1 MAGVGFGL
9 RKLQGGETYASIAR
23 LYASAGVISSGPWL
37 ISILTL
43 LFVGVLGKNLAPE
56 PQAIERFQVAVTWLF
71 ACSLVLSTPFQLLF
85 TRYIA
90 DLLYRQRG
98 DLALPSL
105 WGALAI
111 MTALS
116 FALGCASFGLFGDES
131 TALKVVLAA
140 DLVVVSDTWL
150 VIVMLTALKEHGQ
163 VIVAFVLGYATTF
176 GACLGLAR
184 YGELGLL
191 VGFLLGQSVLLF
203 WSLATIV
210 RAVPASRPVDFAF
223 LDRQKVHLDLL
234 LIGLLYAL
242 GIWADKLVFWLN
254 PPTSHAV
261 LGPFR
266 SSEVYD
272 LPVFLA
278 YLAITPGM
286 AAFLMRIETDY
297 AERHT
302 AFFKAI
308 EDGAPLARLERLR
321 DELVESARAA
331 LLSIFKVQGVT
342 FVSCLLLGETLL
354 TWFGISRLHLP
365 LFFVDVAAVS
375 MQVLVLSTISIF
387 FYLDRRST
395 VLWLV
400 ALLSG
405 TNLVGTLLS
414 LRAGSAFYG
423 YGFAIAASVTTLAAV
438 ITLNRTYRHLLR
450 DTFMM
455 QG

>member
-1 MAGVGFGL
+1 
-9 RKLQGGETYASIAR
+9 
-23 LYASAGVISSGPWL
+23 
-37 ISILTL
+37 
-43 LFVGVLGKNLAPE
+43 
-56 PQAIERFQVAVTWLF
+56 
-71 ACSLVLSTPFQLLF
+71 
-85 TRYIA
+85 
-90 DLLYRQRG
+90 
-98 DLALPSL
+98 
-105 WGALAI
+105 
-111 MTALS
+111 
-116 FALGCASFGLFGDES
+116 
-131 TALKVVLAA
+131 
-140 DLVVVSDTWL
+140 
-150 VIVMLTALKEHGQ
+150 
-163 VIVAFVLGYATTF
+163 
-176 GACLGLAR
+176 
-184 YGELGLL
+184 
-191 VGFLLGQSVLLF
+191 
-203 WSLATIV
+203 
-210 RAVPASRPVDFAF
+210 
-223 LDRQKVHLDLL
+223 VHLDLL

-286 AAFLMRIETDY
+286 AAFLLRIETDY

-308 EDGAPLARLERLR
+308 EDGAPLSRLERLR
-321 DELVESARAA
+321 DELVASARAA

>member
-9 RKLQGGETYASIAR
+9 RKLHAGETYTSLAR
-23 LYASAGVISSGPWL
+23 LYASAGIISSGPWL

-43 LFVGVLGKNLAPE
+43 LFVGLVGRGLAPAPE
-56 PQAIERFQVAVTWLF
+56 AVERFQVSVTWLF
-71 ACSLVLSTPFQLLF
+71 ATSLVLSTPIQLLF

-111 MTALS
+111 MTTVS
-116 FALGCASFGLFGDES
+116 FGVGCASFGLFHGES
-131 TALKVVLAA
+131 TALKVVLTAN
-140 DLVVVSDTWL
+140 LVAVSDTWL
-150 VIVMLTALKEHGQ
+150 VIVMLTALREHGK
-163 VIVAFVLGYATTF
+163 VIVAFLLGYGTTF
-176 GACLGLAR
+176 GACLALAR

-191 VGFLLGQSVLLF
+191 CGFLLGQSTLLF
-203 WSLATIV
+203 WSLGTVARAAPSS
-210 RAVPASRPVDFAF
+210 RAVAFGF

-242 GIWADKLVFWLN
+242 GIWADKLVFWLHS
-254 PPTSHAV
+254 PTSRAV

-286 AAFLMRIETDY
+286 AAFLLRIETDY

-302 AFFKAI
+302 AFFRAI

-321 DELVESARAA
+321 DELVESARGA
-331 LLSIFKVQGVT
+331 LLTIFKVQGIT

-400 ALLSG
+400 TLLCA
-405 TNLVGTLLS
+405 TNLIGTVAS
-414 LRAGSAFYG
+414 LFAGSAFYG
-423 YGFAIAASVTTLAAV
+423 YGFAVAASLTTVAAV